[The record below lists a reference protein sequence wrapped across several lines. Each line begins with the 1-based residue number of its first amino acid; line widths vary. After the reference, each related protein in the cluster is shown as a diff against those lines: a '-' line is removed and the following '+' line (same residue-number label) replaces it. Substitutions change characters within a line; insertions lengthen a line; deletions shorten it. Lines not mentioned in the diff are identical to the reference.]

1 MDAKSALKVINA
13 GFTIIR
19 CDDTPSARIKFKGKG
34 SHEWTTLEKFT
45 TKAARDRRFA
55 ELLEKDKYIND

>member
-1 MDAKSALKVINA
+1 MDAKSQEKVLKA

-19 CDDTPSARIKFKGKG
+19 TDDQPAIRIKYKGKCLQN
-34 SHEWTTLEKFT
+34 WLTLEKFQ

-55 ELLEKDKYIND
+55 EMLQDPKTIQD